1 MLATGVGNTD
11 WVAFFLGLTYRYCS
25 RFSTENRENELV
37 VGVKIGS
44 YAVENYASAAIIIFK
59 SVEDGDFEIA

>member
-1 MLATGVGNTD
+1 MLATGVRDTY
-11 WVAFFLGLTYRYCS
+11 WVAFFLAFTYGYCS
-25 RFSTENRENELV
+25 GFGTENRENELV
-37 VGVKIGS
+37 VGVKISS

>member
-1 MLATGVGNTD
+1 MLAAGVRD
-11 WVAFFLGLTYRYCS
+11 AYWVAFFLALTYGYGS
-25 RFSTENRENELV
+25 GFSTQNRENELV